1 MCASLG
7 DEGALVFARIRAPQK
22 PKRKTRVMNSAIYIG
37 LVAVGLALSFMD
49 SPFASIAFFVVGLFH
64 LFKAAEGGKTSKGYK
79 YHLVLGM
86 FLVSLAHTGEV
97 IVNYMNRATIQ
108 VYEDAAAL
116 ERSVED
122 VNTE

>member
-1 MCASLG
+1 
-7 DEGALVFARIRAPQK
+7 
-22 PKRKTRVMNSAIYIG
+22 MNSAIYIG
-37 LVAVGLALSFMD
+37 LVAVGCSLLFMD
-49 SPFASIAFFVVGLFH
+49 SPFYSIALFAAGLFH

-79 YHLVLGM
+79 YHLVFGM
-86 FLVSLAHTGEV
+86 FMVSLLHTGEV
-97 IVNYMNRATIQ
+97 IVNYINRATIQ